1 MDLCEFQ
8 ANQTDRGRFCLK
20 REKEKRKLWIWGWS
34 LGSGE
39 IHRKDWGRVEQ
50 VNRSLKEM
58 SPDDTPMTQR
68 GSTSCGIKPVGP
80 GWEVRDEVEQEGV
93 DLQALTV
100 REEAG
105 AEGDVSDTIS

>member
-20 REKEKRKLWIWGWS
+20 RKKRKENYGWS

-68 GSTSCGIKPVGP
+68 GSTSCGIKPMGP
-80 GWEVRDEVEQEGV
+80 GREARDEVEQEGV